1 MCSSKM
7 YRPAQHGVLSQP
19 GSRYVFLRTA
29 RYPHLIQ
36 APSNVHH
43 GVHRLEICSPV
54 FSHFCMGHS
63 SSGSCLC
70 LNCFLDF
77 CHKGAWRMCY
87 RCSHEAHD
95 DFMRLSCK
103 RPDSGIE
110 TRYAAERAKVAETSS
125 AATSTAAHSHRHQ
138 CLGPPQGLL
147 GQGGAVQ
154 NGHARTVPGAPL

>member
-29 RYPHLIQ
+29 RYLHLIE

-43 GVHRLEICSPV
+43 GVHRLERCPSV
-54 FSHFCMGHS
+54 LSHFCMGHS

-70 LNCFLDF
+70 LTFSLDF
-77 CHKGAWRMCY
+77 GHKDACRMCY

-95 DFMRLSCK
+95 DFMRWFCQI
-103 RPDSGIE
+103 PDSIFE